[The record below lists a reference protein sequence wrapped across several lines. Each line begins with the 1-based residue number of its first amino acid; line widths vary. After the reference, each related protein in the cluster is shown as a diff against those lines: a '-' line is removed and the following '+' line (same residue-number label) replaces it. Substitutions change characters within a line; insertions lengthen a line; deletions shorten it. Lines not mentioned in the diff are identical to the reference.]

1 MRADHR
7 WLYALLAA
15 SLLANLFC
23 AGLWVGRALTPA
35 VPPGAGAIAPGARL
49 RALPADERARF
60 AARMKPRRP
69 SIRAARQA
77 VRAARMRVEGDIAAP
92 AFDRARLQADFA
104 ALRQAA
110 AAAQVQ
116 QQDALGEALG
126 ELSPA
131 SRAALVAHP
140 PEAPGVGAGAAS
152 R

>member
-1 MRADHR
+1 MRADRR

-23 AGLWVGRALTPA
+23 AGLYIGRALAPA
-35 VPPGAGAIAPGARL
+35 RAAGPGPLAPGARL
-49 RALPADERARF
+49 RALPPPERARF

-69 SIRAARQA
+69 AIRAAREA
-77 VRAARMRVEGDIAAP
+77 VRAARAQVEADIAAP
-92 AFDRARLQADFA
+92 AFDRARLQADLA
-104 ALRQAA
+104 ALRQANA
-110 AAAQVQ
+110 AVQVQ
-116 QQDALGEALG
+116 SQDALADALG

-140 PEAPGVGAGAAS
+140 PGVGAGGGG